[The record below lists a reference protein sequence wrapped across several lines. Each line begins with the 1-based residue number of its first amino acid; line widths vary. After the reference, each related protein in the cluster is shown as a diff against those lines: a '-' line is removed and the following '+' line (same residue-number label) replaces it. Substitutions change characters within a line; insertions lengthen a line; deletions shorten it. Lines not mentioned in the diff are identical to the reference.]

1 MSYIVK
7 DSKKEY
13 TPAPEGLHQAVCID
27 VVDLG
32 IQKTQYGDQVK
43 IEVRWVIEE
52 IDPKTGK
59 QHMILRRFTPSLHK
73 KANLRSVLESWRG
86 KKFSDEELKGFD
98 IEKLI
103 GANCQ
108 IQVCH
113 NITSEGDT
121 YANVQAVVP
130 IHRNAAKMAIP
141 TDYIRVQDRE
151 ERQYEPARGTQKTNG
166 AEPEEEY
173 VPF

>member
-1 MSYIVK
+1 MPYIVK
-7 DSKKEY
+7 DNKKDY

-32 IQKTQYGDQVK
+32 IQHTQYGDQVK
-43 IEVRWVIEE
+43 IEIRWVLEE
-52 IDPKTGK
+52 IDPKTK
-59 QHMILRRFTPSLHK
+59 MQYMVLRRFTPSLHK
-73 KANLRSVLESWRG
+73 KSNLRPMLEAWRG
-86 KKFSDEELKGFD
+86 RKFTDEELKGFD

-113 NITSEGDT
+113 NISSEGDT

-130 IHRNAAKMAIP
+130 LSKGAARMSVPPDYVRVAERAKRAEFERNP
-141 TDYIRVQDRE
+141 D
-151 ERQYEPARGTQKTNG
+151 GQKV
-166 AEPEEEY
+166 EDEEY
-173 VPF
+173 TPF

>member
-7 DSKKEY
+7 DTKKEY

-43 IEVRWVIEE
+43 IEIRWVIEDV
-52 IDPKTGK
+52 DPKTNK
-59 QHMILRRFTPSLHK
+59 QYMVLRRFTPSLHK
-73 KANLRSVLESWRG
+73 KANLRGILESWRG
-86 KKFSDEELKGFD
+86 RKFTEEELKGFD

-108 IQVCH
+108 LQICH
-113 NITSEGDT
+113 NISSEGDT

-130 IHRNAAKMAIP
+130 MHKNAAKMAVP
-141 TDYIRVQDRE
+141 ADYVRVALRE
-151 ERQYEPARGTQKTNG
+151 DQHQRVNG
-166 AEPEEEY
+166 PELEAEDEY
-173 VPF
+173 TPF

>member
-7 DSKKEY
+7 DTKKEY

-52 IDPKTGK
+52 VDPKSGK
-59 QHMILRRFTPSLHK
+59 QHMVLRRFTPSLHK
-73 KANLRSVLESWRG
+73 KANLRGVLESWRG
-86 KKFSDEELKGFD
+86 RKFTDEELKGFD

-108 IQVCH
+108 LQVCH
-113 NITSEGDT
+113 NMSSEGDT

-130 IHRNAAKMAIP
+130 MHKNAAKMAVP
-141 TDYIRVQDRE
+141 EDYVRVALRE
-151 ERQYEPARGTQKTNG
+151 DQHQRPSSSNG
-166 AEPEEEY
+166 EASDGDEY
-173 VPF
+173 TPF

>member
-1 MSYIVK
+1 MAYIVK
-7 DSKKEY
+7 DNKKEY

-32 IQKTQYGDQVK
+32 IQKTQFGEQVK
-43 IEVRWVIEE
+43 IEIRWVIDEV
-52 IDPKTGK
+52 DPKTNR
-59 QHMILRRFTPSLHK
+59 QYMVLRRFTPSLHK
-73 KANLRSVLESWRG
+73 KSNLRPTLEAWRG
-86 KKFSDEELKGFD
+86 RKFTDEELKGFD

-108 IQVCH
+108 LQICH
-113 NITSEGDT
+113 NISSEGDT

-130 IHRNAAKMAIP
+130 IPRNAAKMEIP
-141 TDYIRVQDRE
+141 SDYVRVAERPGRE
-151 ERQYEPARGTQKTNG
+151 EYANNNQPING
-166 AEPEEEY
+166 HAKQDDEY